1 MADKDVTEK
10 LLEDYNDVFAD
21 IVNVLLFA
29 GKQIIRPE
37 ELRSRKPRSAY
48 KADGRLR
55 ELERDVM
62 KEWVQNHIRIA
73 CLGLENQTNPD
84 PYMALRTMGYDGQE
98 YSSQLK
104 DLKSGQKPA
113 PVITLVLYFGYE
125 KRWTAP
131 TTLIEALNVPEL
143 FRPYVTDAKI
153 NLFEIAWLS
162 KEQVNLFQS
171 DFRVVADYFVQ
182 MRENRDYKPSEE
194 KLAHIQEVLQLLN
207 VMDRDHRFEQKQN
220 EAAENRKEAETMSEW
235 LSRVINESEA
245 KGRAEGEAK
254 GRAEGEAKGRAEGEA
269 KGRAEGEAKGQAKG
283 RTEGTIRTLWE
294 LVSDHLIDID
304 IASARVNMSVTEFQ
318 EKAKAL
324 MAEKPETYQ
333 P

>member
-1 MADKDVTEK
+1 MAEKDITEK

-21 IVNVLLFA
+21 IVNVLLF
-29 GKQIIRPE
+29 GGRRIIRPE
-37 ELRSRKPRSAY
+37 ELSSRKPRSAY

-84 PYMALRTMGYDGQE
+84 PYMSLRTMGYDGQE
-98 YSSQLK
+98 YSNQLK
-104 DLKSGQKPA
+104 ELKPGQKPA
-113 PVITLVLYFGYE
+113 PVITLVLYFGY
-125 KRWTAP
+125 KNRWNAP
-131 TTLIEALNVPEL
+131 KTLIDALNVPEM
-143 FRPYVTDAKI
+143 FRPYITDAKI

-162 KEQVNLFQS
+162 REQVNLFQS

-182 MRENRDYKPSEE
+182 MRENLDYHPSEE

-220 EAAENRKEAETMSEW
+220 EAAEGREEAKTMSEW
-235 LSRVINESEA
+235 LSRVIDESEA

-254 GRAEGEAKGRAEGEA
+254 GRAEGEAKGRAEG
-269 KGRAEGEAKGQAKG
+269 GV
-283 RTEGTIRTLWE
+283 EGTIRTLWG
-294 LVSDHLIDID
+294 LVNDHLIDID
-304 IASARVNMSVTEFQ
+304 VASARAHMSAAEFEQ
-318 EKAKAL
+318 KAKAL
-324 MAEKPETYQ
+324 MAEEPSEYQ